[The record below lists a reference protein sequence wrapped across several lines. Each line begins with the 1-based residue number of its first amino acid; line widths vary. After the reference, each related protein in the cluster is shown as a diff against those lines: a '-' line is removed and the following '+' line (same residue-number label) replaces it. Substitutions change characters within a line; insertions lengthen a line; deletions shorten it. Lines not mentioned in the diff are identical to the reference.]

1 MSTPEATTPVTSMS
15 VTVVCGPDRDPA
27 LLIARRLRGT
37 DATSVLLEHDLTQV
51 DVGLVGRATER
62 GDGRYDAE
70 VVELAHGCVSCTV
83 REDMLP
89 TLVALAASGTVEH
102 VVLLLPDVVEAAGFL
117 EAFYG
122 LALPATGTGPE
133 ATAAQTCHVD
143 RVVAVVRAPDLIP
156 TINRGDTLAE
166 LGRTAAD
173 ADDRC
178 LGELLVRQVET
189 ADVIVLFDASA
200 TERGLA
206 RLLNPTARVLGPDEH
221 VPTRLFDL
229 DRTLDRA
236 DPSIVPAGADVR
248 RDADA
253 WTVVWR
259 ARRPLH
265 PVRLHEALD
274 PLVDMSLR
282 SRGTIWLAGHPDA
295 LVGWEAAGPRLNLGH
310 VGSWLDGGG
319 PCAWDHADP
328 HRRVRAQLDWDAAF
342 GDRYQEVAVTGVG
355 ELPDVTGLLDDCL
368 VTDAELRSGLLAA
381 PLPSDPF
388 ADVFTHAQSHEV

>member
-1 MSTPEATTPVTSMS
+1 MSTSATTTP
-15 VTVVCGPDRDPA
+15 VTVVCGPDRDPN
-27 LLIARRLRGT
+27 LLIARRLRGEEST
-37 DATSVLLEHDLTQV
+37 HVLLEHDLAQV
-51 DVGLVGRATER
+51 DLGLVGRASER
-62 GDGRYDAE
+62 GGGRYEAD

-89 TLVALAASGTVEH
+89 TLVGLARSGTVEH
-102 VVLLLPDVVEAAGFL
+102 IVLVLPDVVEAAGFL
-117 EAFYG
+117 EAFHG
-122 LALPATGTGPE
+122 MALPGPTGEGGGG
-133 ATAAQTCHVD
+133 TAAEHCHVD
-143 RVVAVVRAPDLIP
+143 VVVAVVRAPELIA
-156 TINRGDTLAE
+156 TVAQGQTLAE

-178 LGELLVRQVET
+178 LGELVLRQVET
-189 ADVIVLFDASA
+189 ADVVVLLDASA
-200 TERGLA
+200 TERGLV
-206 RLLNPTARVLGPDEH
+206 RLLNPTARVLGPDDQ
-221 VPTRLFDL
+221 VPTGVFDL

-236 DPSIVPAGADVR
+236 DPSIVPAGADIR

-295 LVGWEAAGPRLNLGH
+295 LVGWEAAGPRLSLGH
-310 VGSWLDGGG
+310 VGSWLDGED

-328 HRRVRAQLDWDAAF
+328 HRRVRAQLDWDAVF

-355 ELPDVTGLLDDCL
+355 DVPDVAELLDACL
-368 VTDAELRSGLLAA
+368 VTDAELQAGLFAA
-381 PLPSDPF
+381 PLSTDPF
-388 ADVFTHAQSHEV
+388 ADVFARSQEVS